1 MGCSLCK
8 KQAQAIEETN
18 ETIVTPLFN
27 VDDLN
32 QKRKLAIFLVENDY
46 KMYHSFLSEI
56 KNMDDEEFKNLF
68 EGNTNYKFNNS
79 TPRFKELVQKFEDN
93 YELISEWCNK
103 DDYYKSRYNYWSS
116 ENCQFQYG
124 DGWCVEI
131 PWSLGPFNWFS
142 LFNV

>member
-56 KNMDDEEFKNLF
+56 KNMDDKEFKNLF

-79 TPRFKELVQKFEDN
+79 SPRFKELVKN
-93 YELISEWCNK
+93 LKIIMNLLVNGIIRTIIINICYL
-103 DDYYKSRYNYWSS
+103 
-116 ENCQFQYG
+116 YG
-124 DGWCVEI
+124 
-131 PWSLGPFNWFS
+131 
-142 LFNV
+142 NVILSNN